1 MYPLSLSK
9 LIIVVFPLP
18 GPPLITI
25 LYGVFDPIIY
35 GFGYLNYICVKIAVL
50 MITKKNPEEFYSRFH
65 KQLKDSQEWPGPFL
79 FKFIIRGD
87 QQKVEN
93 LKQMF
98 EGKQAK
104 LKLKNSSKNT
114 FVSVTFLA
122 EMENPTEVINIYKA
136 ASTIEG
142 IITL

>member
-1 MYPLSLSK
+1 M
-9 LIIVVFPLP
+9 
-18 GPPLITI
+18 
-25 LYGVFDPIIY
+25 
-35 GFGYLNYICVKIAVL
+35 NYICVKIEVS
-50 MITKKNPEEFYSRFH
+50 MIPSENPEEFYSRFH
-65 KQLKDSQEWPGPFL
+65 EQLTDSQEWPGPFL

-87 QQKVEN
+87 QQKVEK
-93 LKQMF
+93 LKQIF

-104 LKLKNSSKNT
+104 LKFKNSSKST

-122 EMENPTEVINIYKA
+122 ELKNPTEVINIYRA

>member
-1 MYPLSLSK
+1 MSK
-9 LIIVVFPLP
+9 LISVVFPLP
-18 GPPLITI
+18 GPPLIII

-35 GFGYLNYICVKIAVL
+35 GFIYLNYICVKIAVL
-50 MITKKNPEEFYSRFH
+50 MIPKENPEEFYSRFH
-65 KQLKDSQEWPGPFL
+65 EQLTDSQEWPGPFL

-87 QQKVEN
+87 QQKVEK
-93 LKQMF
+93 LKQIF
-98 EGKQAK
+98 ESKQAK

-122 EMENPTEVINIYKA
+122 EMENPTEVINIYRA

>member
-1 MYPLSLSK
+1 
-9 LIIVVFPLP
+9 
-18 GPPLITI
+18 
-25 LYGVFDPIIY
+25 
-35 GFGYLNYICVKIAVL
+35 
-50 MITKKNPEEFYSRFH
+50 MIPKENPEEFYSRFH
-65 KQLKDSQEWPGPFL
+65 EQLTDSQEWPGPFL
-79 FKFIIRGD
+79 FKFIVRGD
-87 QQKVEN
+87 QQKVEK
-93 LKQMF
+93 LKQIF